1 MIQADIYSAISG
13 SSDVTA
19 IAGNRVYPVR
29 LPRTAVLPAV
39 VYFIP
44 STDSVNSLTGDS
56 GVDNNS
62 IQISCW
68 AKDYK
73 TAHLLANAVRAS
85 LATIKAVIDDVNDD
99 EDEETMNYCVI
110 MSVRA
115 WSIGQA

>member
-1 MIQADIYSAISG
+1 MIQADIFTALSNSSAVTAISG
-13 SSDVTA
+13 A
-19 IAGNRVYPVR
+19 RIYPVR
-29 LPRTAVLPAV
+29 LPRDTALPAV

-44 STDSVNSLTGDS
+44 STDSVNSMSGDS

-62 IQISCW
+62 IQISSW

-85 LATIKAVIDDVNDD
+85 LSGIKATIDDVSDD
-99 EDEETMNYCVI
+99 EDAETMNYCVI

-115 WSIGQA
+115 WSTGGA